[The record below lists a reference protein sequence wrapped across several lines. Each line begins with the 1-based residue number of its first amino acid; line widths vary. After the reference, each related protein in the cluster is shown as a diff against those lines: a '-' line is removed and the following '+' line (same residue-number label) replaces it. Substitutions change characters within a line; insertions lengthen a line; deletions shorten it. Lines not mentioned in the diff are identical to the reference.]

1 MVALDGAPGDDP
13 IVHVQVEQPSAL
25 VIATIAMTD
34 GRMVFA
40 AARLQP
46 ERSDD
51 REKPRH
57 VGPMNQQVEIRL
69 AAQRLRQPPVALP
82 VTIAHAGASERLKQ
96 RTQYEEHPHYLRRC
110 DRRLVLRRCG
120 KLQDHRH
127 HTVPSASFAKASR
140 RSSTNQT
147 SCTRGG

>member
-1 MVALDGAPGDDP
+1 MVALGGPPGDDP
-13 IVHVQVEQPSAL
+13 IVHVQVEQPPAL
-25 VIATIAMTD
+25 IAAIAMTD

-51 REKPRH
+51 REEPRR

-82 VTIAHAGASERLKQ
+82 VTIAHAGPSERLKQ
-96 RTQYEEHPHYLRRC
+96 RTPYRDHSPVHSTRERRI
-110 DRRLVLRRCG
+110 
-120 KLQDHRH
+120 
-127 HTVPSASFAKASR
+127 
-140 RSSTNQT
+140 
-147 SCTRGG
+147 

>member
-25 VIATIAMTD
+25 VIAAIAMPD

-51 REKPRH
+51 REEPRR
-57 VGPMNQQVEIRL
+57 VGPMNQQVEVRL
-69 AAQRLRQPPVALP
+69 AAQRLRQSPVALP
-82 VTIAHAGASERLKQ
+82 VTVAHAGPSERL
-96 RTQYEEHPHYLRRC
+96 
-110 DRRLVLRRCG
+110 DRKSV
-120 KLQDHRH
+120 
-127 HTVPSASFAKASR
+127 V
-140 RSSTNQT
+140 
-147 SCTRGG
+147 